1 MRNLA
6 SIEGGIGYYWG
17 ALYRGS
23 ETRITTAN
31 LWTGRYLGG
40 FATVSAS
47 YKLKNT
53 KGFISIFRFE
63 FVNKDSWIINL

>member
-6 SIEGGIGYYWG
+6 WIEWGIGYYWG

-23 ETRITTAN
+23 ETRTTTAN
-31 LWTGRYLGG
+31 LWHDRYLGG

-47 YKLKNT
+47 YKLK
-53 KGFISIFRFE
+53 KYKRLDIQI
-63 FVNKDSWIINL
+63 